1 MTDEDLDKL
10 LVSLRL
16 QKDAEGI
23 ELFMLQM
30 EKEGHCSPLHA
41 FREGL
46 RYISKK
52 RQEKKMA
59 TWMTTARFPS
69 GLFATH
75 FEPKLCP
82 ISAKKLSELDG
93 LTWLERGENLLL
105 SGPTGLGKTLLFTWG
120 SKLSR
125 KDTVLSLSKRGR
137 WSID

>member
-75 FEPKLCP
+75 LNPSSVPFPP
-82 ISAKKLSELDG
+82 RNYQS
-93 LTWLERGENLLL
+93 
-105 SGPTGLGKTLLFTWG
+105 
-120 SKLSR
+120 
-125 KDTVLSLSKRGR
+125 
-137 WSID
+137 